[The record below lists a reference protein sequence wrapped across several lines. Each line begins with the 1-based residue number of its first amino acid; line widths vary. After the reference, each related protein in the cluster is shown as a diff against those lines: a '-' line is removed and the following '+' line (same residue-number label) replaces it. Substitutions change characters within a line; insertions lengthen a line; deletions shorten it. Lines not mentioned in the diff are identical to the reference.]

1 MMRQGIAIKGIP
13 KGLFRVLNRLIFS
26 WSSPNRSCDK
36 KTTNLTENVNE
47 REKAQA
53 QVLFVDSTK
62 LFDQKERMVG
72 KILVAPSSE
81 KLILEM
87 ARALRVDKNGLLQV
101 AEKVDPEA
109 SEYVIHEPRAADFL
123 RMAKEQEFGNGDWE
137 KLSQLGKTTGLGK
150 QEQEKK

>member
-72 KILVAPSSE
+72 KILVAPPSE

-87 ARALRVDKNGLLQV
+87 A
-101 AEKVDPEA
+101 
-109 SEYVIHEPRAADFL
+109 RAADFL

-137 KLSQLGKTTGLGK
+137 KLSQLGKTMGLGK

>member
-1 MMRQGIAIKGIP
+1 MEQ
-13 KGLFRVLNRLIFS
+13 S
-26 WSSPNRSCDK
+26 YRSCDK

-72 KILVAPSSE
+72 KILVAPPSE

-87 ARALRVDKNGLLQV
+87 A
-101 AEKVDPEA
+101 
-109 SEYVIHEPRAADFL
+109 RAADFL

-137 KLSQLGKTTGLGK
+137 KLSQLGKTMGLGK

>member
-1 MMRQGIAIKGIP
+1 MMRQRIAIKGIP

-53 QVLFVDSTK
+53 QVFFVDPT
-62 LFDQKERMVG
+62 LPFDQKERMVG
-72 KILVAPSSE
+72 KILVAPPSE

-87 ARALRVDKNGLLQV
+87 A
-101 AEKVDPEA
+101 
-109 SEYVIHEPRAADFL
+109 RAADFL

-137 KLSQLGKTTGLGK
+137 KLSQLGKTMGLGK